1 MRGRNRAAAI
11 SIVLIMAL
19 VAACS
24 GGDSKNTS
32 SSSSSQSSSEPGEK
46 IVVSKLKV
54 SKDKPEQPSDDEII
68 TRSVDDVQ
76 KFWTD
81 AYPDIYTEPY
91 KPLEGGLYPYT
102 PSDLPPSCGGTGTA
116 TYDEVAENAFYCPI
130 GDFVAWDTANLTDNL
145 LEQFGPF
152 TLGIVVAHEIG
163 HAIQERHGI
172 LNPPK
177 FITFLTEQQADCFAG
192 AYTAWVADGN
202 SDLWELRLSDLDQAL
217 GGFLQIRDPVG
228 TDTVN
233 DAAAH
238 GSAFQRINA
247 FKDGIDEGVQRCT
260 TYEDG
265 NITFVPEVF
274 TDETDL
280 ANQGNLP
287 LDQLEPA
294 VIANLDAFWS
304 LAFQDT
310 GTTWPAARVNPFDP
324 DGGVSC
330 GPDSATGDD
339 AVALIFYCVDDDTM
353 NWDEG
358 VLMPYVWENIGD
370 LANAV
375 LISNLFSVRAQH
387 LAGLQS
393 DSLEANLQA
402 DCFTGVW
409 VGTTATAELSN
420 DLTLSPGDLDEA
432 VASFLQFSDT
442 ADDIEAGTGTTG
454 SAFQRL
460 DAFRAGFRTTYDQF
474 QATGSGAADGFAACL
489 AGSGAAAAES
499 DSSSS

>member
-1 MRGRNRAAAI
+1 MRGRNRAAVV
-11 SIVLIMAL
+11 SVVLVMGL
-19 VAACS
+19 LAACS
-24 GGDSKNTS
+24 GGGSKTAS
-32 SSSSSQSSSEPGEK
+32 SSSGGSSSSGSDEK

-54 SKDKPEQPSDDEII
+54 SKDKPKQPSDDEII

-76 KFWTD
+76 KFWAD
-81 AYPDIYTEPY
+81 AYPQIYDTPY
-91 KPLEGGLYPYT
+91 KPLEGALYPYT
-102 PSDLPPSCGGTGTA
+102 PGDPPPSCGGTGKA
-116 TYDEVAENAFYCPI
+116 TYEEVAENAFYCPL
-130 GDFVAWDTANLTDNL
+130 GDFVAWDTANLTDKL

-152 TLGIVVAHEIG
+152 TLGIVVAHEMG

-172 LNPPK
+172 LNPPQ

-192 AYTAWVADGN
+192 AYTAWVAEGN
-202 SDLWELRLSDLDQAL
+202 SDLWQLRLADLDQAL

-233 DAAAH
+233 DSSAH

-247 FKDGIDEGVQRCT
+247 FKDGIDEGAERCK

-265 NITFVPEVF
+265 NISFVPEVF
-274 TDETDL
+274 TDQQDL
-280 ANQGNLP
+280 NNQGNLP
-287 LDQLEPA
+287 LGELEPA
-294 VIANLDAFWS
+294 VIANLDAFWT
-304 LAFQDT
+304 LAFQGT
-310 GTTWPAARVNPFDP
+310 GTTWSSASLNPFDP
-324 DGGVSC
+324 DAGVSC
-330 GPDSATGDD
+330 GSDSVTGDD
-339 AVALIFYCVDDDTM
+339 ATGLIFYCPDDDSL
-353 NWDEG
+353 NWDDR

-375 LISNLFSVRAQH
+375 MLSNLFSVRAQH
-387 LAGLQS
+387 LAGLQT

-442 ADDIEAGTGTTG
+442 ADDIEAGTGTIG

-460 DAFRAGFRTTYDQF
+460 DAFRAGFRTTFDSYG
-474 QATGSGAADGFAACL
+474 ATGSGAAEGFAACL
-489 AGSGAAAAES
+489 AGSGAAAAEE
-499 DSSSS
+499 DSSST

>member
-1 MRGRNRAAAI
+1 V
-11 SIVLIMAL
+11 SIAL
-19 VAACS
+19 VVGLLAACS
-24 GGDSKNTS
+24 GGGSKSAS
-32 SSSSSQSSSEPGEK
+32 SSSGDSSSSGSDEK

-54 SKDKPEQPSDDEII
+54 SKEKPDQPSDDEII

-76 KFWTD
+76 KFWSD
-81 AYPDIYTEPY
+81 SYPEVYGTPY

-102 PSDLPPSCGGTGTA
+102 PTDLPPSCGGTGTA
-116 TYDEVAENAFYCPI
+116 TYDEVAENAFYCPF

-152 TLGIVVAHEIG
+152 TLGIVVAHELG

-172 LNPPK
+172 LNPPQ

-192 AYTAWVADGN
+192 AYTAWVADGS

-233 DAAAH
+233 DSSAH

-247 FKDGIDEGVQRCT
+247 FKDGVDEGAARCR

-265 NITFVPEVF
+265 NISFVPEVF

-294 VIANLDAFWS
+294 VIANLDAFWT

-310 GTTWPAARVNPFDP
+310 GTTWSPATVTPFDP
-324 DGGVSC
+324 DLGVSC

-339 AVALIFYCVDDDTM
+339 ATGLIFYCPADD
-353 NWDEG
+353 NLYWDDR

-375 LISNLFSVRAQH
+375 MISNLFSVRAQH
-387 LAGLQS
+387 LAGLES

-409 VGTTATAELSN
+409 VGTTATAELSK

-442 ADDIEAGTGTTG
+442 ADDIEAGTGTVG

-460 DAFRAGFRTTYDQF
+460 DAFRSGFRTTYDAF
-474 QATGSGAADGFAACL
+474 QSSGSGAADGFAACL
-489 AGSGAAAAES
+489 AGSGAAAAEE
-499 DSSSS
+499 DSSST